1 MVALVLCALVP
12 VPAPAQPGDARGFG
26 AEVSAVELHLPGGA
40 DAQGLSDLVAVRKG
54 QTLTP
59 GAVRRSVERL
69 WATGRFTDVVARTAP
84 VRGGVRLIFQL
95 TPVARLARLRFE
107 GNAVLSAGEL
117 LEASGLLEGGPLDEE
132 ELQGAVASVL
142 QAYQRKGYD
151 STRVSVTQE
160 PVTDGVAV
168 VLSVDEGLPTRV
180 RQVTFSGSPGLPL
193 PRLLEVLALRPGQV
207 FDRARLSSSLEALRA
222 LLRGEGYWRA
232 QVGAPAVLVE
242 GSFASVAVPLSAGPR
257 YVLRFH
263 GNRHFPQA
271 VLERVLAHDVS
282 EPMDEV
288 VAGRLARRVEAFYRY
303 RGFHDVRVRPREV
316 LRPDSEVVALVF
328 DVEEG
333 HPLRVSDVRFHGN
346 TGLPAEAL
354 RAMLTERVLAGTSRP
369 ELDLRMLDDPLDT
382 EGRHG
387 PSVPGAEPPPPASTV
402 YVEDA
407 WLEAVEAMNE
417 AYREQGFLSA
427 AVSFRGLTVDV
438 VGRSAVAEF
447 DVQEG
452 PQARLVKVD
461 FEGVPP
467 SLASWALG
475 RRVREG
481 EPLSF
486 DAVESSRQ
494 SLEQELG
501 RQGYLFARVTTETAV
516 GEDGTRATV
525 IFRADAGPQVK
536 VGRILVQGLTRTDP
550 DLVLANLDVEE
561 GRPVALD
568 ELTEGQRR
576 LARLGVFRQVD
587 VALAD
592 PTRREDTK
600 DVLVTVQERPRLDGQ
615 VSGGYF
621 LVDGPRITLDT
632 AYRNLDGMGLS
643 LLARG
648 KINYAGWSAEALSRD
663 RRIAC
668 QQTVPGGGPS
678 PGCDVELQGLN
689 GLGGRGN
696 LALAQPRLFFLLPL
710 QVGARL
716 DLIGERVHRPSY
728 VSSRFAAAAA
738 MDWAAAT
745 WLNLSLSYEVEN
757 NRLRSRAGVLEL
769 LNRADRERLRYPF
782 GDFALHSLRPS
793 ATLDFRDDPANP
805 RRGVVFVSSAEFTRG
820 LSVRPTD
827 VAGNRVEAYPID
839 GVKLS
844 GSLSG
849 YIPLGRRASV
859 ALSARAGTIIPLEAQ
874 AQAIGSKLF
883 YLGGSSS
890 LRGFREDGVLPED
903 VRGALQQ
910 RLRDCR
916 ALISPSGCSA
926 DLKAVLA
933 GQIPASQGGELFTL
947 GKAELRLPALSS
959 VDLGLFFEAGNL
971 WLDRTQFDPGRL
983 RYAAGAGLRYVT
995 PVGPL
1000 AFDVG
1005 FNLDPDESVNEATTQ
1020 FHFSIGTF

>member
-1 MVALVLCALVP
+1 MLALGLCVLFTL
-12 VPAPAQPGDARGFG
+12 PAHARGDDGSAFG
-26 AEVSAVELHLPGGA
+26 AEVVAVELHLPGGA
-40 DAQGLSDLVAVRKG
+40 DAQGLSELVAVRKG

-69 WATGRFTDVVARTAP
+69 WATGRFTDVVARTEA
-84 VRGGVRLIFQL
+84 VKGGVRLMFQL

-107 GNAVLSAGEL
+107 SNGVLSDGEL
-117 LEASGLLEGGPLDEE
+117 LEASGLLEGGPLDAE
-132 ELQGAVASVL
+132 ELDGAVAAVL

-151 STRVSVTQE
+151 ATKVTVTQE
-160 PVTDGVAV
+160 PVTNGIAV
-168 VLSVDEGLPTRV
+168 VFTVTEGLPTRV

-193 PRLLEVLALRPGQV
+193 QRLLAVLELQPGQV
-207 FDRARLSSSLEALRA
+207 FDRARLTGSLDHLRT
-222 LLRGEGYWRA
+222 LMREEGYWRA
-232 QVGAPAVLVE
+232 QVGAPAVMVE
-242 GSFASVAVPLSAGPR
+242 GSFASVAVPLAAGPK
-257 YVLRFH
+257 YMLRFH
-263 GNRHFPQA
+263 GNRHFPQE
-271 VLERVLAHDVS
+271 VLQRVLAHDVS

-288 VAGRLARRVEAFYRY
+288 VAGRLARRVEVFYRY
-303 RGFHDVRVRPREV
+303 RGFLDVRVRPREV
-316 LRPDSEVVALVF
+316 LRPDGEAAALVF

-333 HPLRVSDVRFHGN
+333 HVTRVSDVRFLGN
-346 TGLPAEAL
+346 AGLPADTL
-354 RAMLTERVLAGTSRP
+354 RALLSGRVLAGMARP
-369 ELDLRMLDDPLDT
+369 ELELPMRDDPMDT

-387 PSVPGAEPPPPASTV
+387 AALPGVAPPPPPSTV

-407 WLEAVEAMNE
+407 WQEAVDAMNE
-417 AYREQGFLSA
+417 VYREQGYLSA

-438 VGRSAVAEF
+438 KARTAVADF
-447 DVQEG
+447 DVVEG
-452 PQARLVKVD
+452 PQAKLVKVV
-461 FEGVPP
+461 FEGVPAGL
-467 SLASWALG
+467 SSWAMG
-475 RRVREG
+475 RRVSEG

-494 SLEQELG
+494 VLEQELG
-501 RQGYLFARVTTETAV
+501 RQGYLFARVTTETGV
-516 GEDGTRATV
+516 VEDGTQATV

-536 VGRILVQGLTRTDP
+536 VGKILVQGLTRTDP
-550 DLVLANLDVEE
+550 DLVLANLAMVE
-561 GRPVALD
+561 GKPVSLD

-600 DVLVTVQERPRLDGQ
+600 DVMVSVQERPRLDGQ

-632 AYRNLDGMGLS
+632 AYRNLDGLGLS

-648 KINYAGWSAEALSRD
+648 KINYAGWGAEALSRD

-668 QQTVPGGGPS
+668 QQVVPGGGPA
-678 PGCDVELQGLN
+678 PGCDLELQGLN
-689 GLGGRGN
+689 GFGGRGN
-696 LALAQPRLFFLLPL
+696 LALAQPRLFFLLPF

-716 DLIGERVHRPSY
+716 DLIGERIHRPSY

-738 MDWAAAT
+738 TDWAVSS
-745 WLNLSLSYEVEN
+745 WLNVSLSYEVEN
-757 NRLRSRAGVLEL
+757 NQLRSRAGVLEL
-769 LNRADRERLRYPF
+769 LNRADQERLRYPF
-782 GDFALHSLRPS
+782 GDFALHSLRPA

-827 VAGNRVEAYPID
+827 VAGNRVDAYPID

-859 ALSARAGTIIPLEAQ
+859 ALSARAGTILPLQDQ

-903 VRGALQQ
+903 VRGALGQ

-916 ALISPSGCSA
+916 ALISPAGCSA
-926 DLKAVLA
+926 ELKAVLA
-933 GQIPASQGGELFTL
+933 GQVPTSQGGELFTL

-1005 FNLDPDESVNEATTQ
+1005 FNLDPDESINEATTQ

>member
-1 MVALVLCALVP
+1 MLALGLCVLFSGA
-12 VPAPAQPGDARGFG
+12 AHAQGDDGSGFG
-26 AEVSAVELHLPGGA
+26 AEVIAVELHLPGGA

-54 QTLTP
+54 QTLSP

-69 WATGRFTDVVARTAP
+69 WATGRFTDVVARTEP
-84 VRGGVRLIFQL
+84 VKGGVRLMFQL

-107 GNAVLSAGEL
+107 GNAVLSDGEL
-117 LEASGLLEGGPLDEE
+117 LEASGLLEGGPLDGE
-132 ELQGAVASVL
+132 ELDGAVASVL

-151 STRVSVTQE
+151 AAKVTVTQE

-168 VLSVDEGLPTRV
+168 VLTVAEGLPTRV
-180 RQVTFSGSPGLPL
+180 RQVTFSGSPGLTL
-193 PRLLEVLALRPGQV
+193 SRLLEVLELRPGQV
-207 FDRARLSSSLEALRA
+207 FDRSRLSSSLDHLRT
-222 LLRGEGYWRA
+222 LLREEGYWRA

-242 GSFASVAVPLSAGPR
+242 GSLASVAVPLSAGPR

-271 VLERVLAHDVS
+271 VLLRVLAHDTS

-288 VAGRLARRVEAFYRY
+288 LAGRLARRVEAFYRY
-303 RGFHDVRVRPREV
+303 RGFLDVRVRAREV
-316 LRPDSEVVALVF
+316 LRPDGEAAALVF

-333 HPLRVSDVRFHGN
+333 HVTRVVDVRFHGN
-346 TGLPAEAL
+346 AGLPAETL
-354 RAMLTERVLAGTSRP
+354 RALLSERVLAGMTRP
-369 ELDLRMLDDPLDT
+369 ELDLRMLDDPLNT

-387 PSVPGAEPPPPASTV
+387 PELPGVAPPPPPSTV
-402 YVEDA
+402 YVEEA
-407 WLEAVEAMNE
+407 WQEAVEVMNE
-417 AYREQGFLSA
+417 AYREQGYLSA
-427 AVSFRGLTVDV
+427 VVSFRGLTVDV
-438 VGRSAVAEF
+438 VGRTAVADF
-447 DVQEG
+447 DVEEG

-461 FEGVPP
+461 FDGVPP
-467 SLASWALG
+467 GLSSWGLG
-475 RRVREG
+475 PRIRKG

-494 SLEQELG
+494 ALEQELG
-501 RQGYLFARVTTETAV
+501 RQGYLFARVTTETGV
-516 GEDGTRATV
+516 GEDGTQATV
-525 IFRADAGPQVK
+525 VFRADAGPQVK

-550 DLVLANLDVEE
+550 ELVLANLAVEE
-561 GRPVALD
+561 GKPVSLD

-576 LARLGVFRQVD
+576 LSRLGVFRQVD

-592 PTRREDTK
+592 PTRREEAK

-615 VSGGYF
+615 VSAGYF

-648 KINYAGWSAEALSRD
+648 KINYAGFSADALSQD

-668 QQTVPGGGPS
+668 RQVVPGGGPA
-678 PGCDVELQGLN
+678 PGCDLELRGIN
-689 GLGGRGN
+689 GFGGRGN
-696 LALAQPRLFFLLPL
+696 LALSQPRLFFLLPL

-728 VSSRFAAAAA
+728 VSTRFAAAAA
-738 MDWAAAT
+738 TDWAVAS
-745 WLNLSLSYEVEN
+745 WLTVSLSYEVEN

-820 LSVRPTD
+820 LSVKPTD
-827 VAGNRVEAYPID
+827 VAGNRVDAYPID

-859 ALSARAGTIIPLEAQ
+859 ALSARAGTILPLEPE

-903 VRGALQQ
+903 VRVALHQ

-926 DLKAVLA
+926 ELKAVLA
-933 GQIPASQGGELFTL
+933 GQVPASQGGELFTL

-1005 FNLDPDESVNEATTQ
+1005 FNLDPDDAINEATTQ

>member
-1 MVALVLCALVP
+1 MGLCVLFTP
-12 VPAPAQPGDARGFG
+12 PAHARGEDGGAFG
-26 AEVSAVELHLPGGA
+26 AEVVAVELHLPGGA
-40 DAQGLSDLVAVRKG
+40 DAQGLSELVGVRKG

-69 WATGRFTDVVARTAP
+69 WATGRFTDVVARTEA
-84 VRGGVRLIFQL
+84 VKGGVRLMFQL

-107 GNAVLSAGEL
+107 HNGVLSDGEL
-117 LEASGLLEGGPLDEE
+117 LEASGLLEGGPLDAE
-132 ELQGAVASVL
+132 ELDGAVAAVL

-151 STRVSVTQE
+151 ATKVTVTQE
-160 PVTDGVAV
+160 PVTNGTAV
-168 VLSVDEGLPTRV
+168 VFSVSEGLPTRV

-193 PRLLEVLALRPGQV
+193 HRLLEILELRPGQV
-207 FDRARLSSSLEALRA
+207 FDRARLTGSLDQLRT
-222 LLRGEGYWRA
+222 LMREEGYWRA
-232 QVGAPAVLVE
+232 QVGAPAVMVE
-242 GSFASVAVPLSAGPR
+242 GSFASVAVPLAAGPK
-257 YVLRFH
+257 YLLRFH
-263 GNRHFPQA
+263 GNRHFSSE
-271 VLERVLAHDVS
+271 VLQRVLAHDVS

-303 RGFHDVRVRPREV
+303 RGFLDVRVRPREV
-316 LRPDSEVVALVF
+316 LRPDGEAAALVF

-333 HPLRVSDVRFHGN
+333 HVTRVTDVRFHGSA
-346 TGLPAEAL
+346 GLPADTL
-354 RAMLTERVLAGTSRP
+354 RALLAGRVLAGMTRP
-369 ELDLRMLDDPLDT
+369 ELDLPMRDDPMDA

-387 PSVPGAEPPPPASTV
+387 LGAPGVSPPPPPSTV

-407 WLEAVEAMNE
+407 WQDALEAMNE
-417 AYREQGFLSA
+417 AYREQGYLSA
-427 AVSFRGLTVDV
+427 AVTFRGLTVDV
-438 VGRSAVAEF
+438 KARTAVADF
-447 DVQEG
+447 DVVEG
-452 PQARLVKVD
+452 PQAKLVKVE
-461 FEGVPP
+461 FEGVPQGL
-467 SLASWALG
+467 SSWALG
-475 RRVREG
+475 RRVSEG

-494 SLEQELG
+494 VLEQELG
-501 RQGYLFARVTTETAV
+501 RQGYLFARVTTETGV
-516 GEDGTRATV
+516 VEDGTQATV
-525 IFRADAGPQVK
+525 TFRADAGPQVK
-536 VGRILVQGLTRTDP
+536 VGKILVQGLTRTDP
-550 DLVLANLDVEE
+550 DLVLANLAVVE
-561 GRPVALD
+561 GKPVSLD

-592 PTRREDTK
+592 PTRREETK
-600 DVLVTVQERPRLDGQ
+600 DVMVSVQERPRLDGQ

-632 AYRNLDGMGLS
+632 AYRNLDGLGLS

-648 KINYAGWSAEALSRD
+648 KINYAGWGAEALSRD

-668 QQTVPGGGPS
+668 QQVGLGGGAA
-678 PGCDVELQGLN
+678 PGCDLELQGLA
-689 GLGGRGN
+689 GFGGRGN

-716 DLIGERVHRPSY
+716 DLIGERIHRPSY
-728 VSSRFAAAAA
+728 VSTRFAAAAA
-738 MDWAAAT
+738 TDWAVAP

-769 LNRADRERLRYPF
+769 LNRADQERLRYPF
-782 GDFALHSLRPS
+782 GDFALHSLRPT

-805 RRGVVFVSSAEFTRG
+805 RRGIVFVSSAEFTRG

-827 VAGNRVEAYPID
+827 VAGNRVDAYPID

-859 ALSARAGTIIPLEAQ
+859 ALSARAGTILPLEEQ

-903 VRGALQQ
+903 VRGVLQQ

-916 ALISPSGCSA
+916 ALISPAGCPA
-926 DLKAVLA
+926 ELKAVLA
-933 GQIPASQGGELFTL
+933 GQVPTSQGGELFTL

-971 WLDRTQFDPGRL
+971 WLDRTQFEPGRL

-1005 FNLDPDESVNEATTQ
+1005 FNLDPDESINEATTQ

>member
-1 MVALVLCALVP
+1 
-12 VPAPAQPGDARGFG
+12 
-26 AEVSAVELHLPGGA
+26 
-40 DAQGLSDLVAVRKG
+40 
-54 QTLTP
+54 
-59 GAVRRSVERL
+59 
-69 WATGRFTDVVARTAP
+69 
-84 VRGGVRLIFQL
+84 
-95 TPVARLARLRFE
+95 
-107 GNAVLSAGEL
+107 
-117 LEASGLLEGGPLDEE
+117 
-132 ELQGAVASVL
+132 
-142 QAYQRKGYD
+142 
-151 STRVSVTQE
+151 
-160 PVTDGVAV
+160 
-168 VLSVDEGLPTRV
+168 
-180 RQVTFSGSPGLPL
+180 
-193 PRLLEVLALRPGQV
+193 
-207 FDRARLSSSLEALRA
+207 
-222 LLRGEGYWRA
+222 
-232 QVGAPAVLVE
+232 
-242 GSFASVAVPLSAGPR
+242 
-257 YVLRFH
+257 
-263 GNRHFPQA
+263 
-271 VLERVLAHDVS
+271 
-282 EPMDEV
+282 MDEV
-288 VAGRLARRVEAFYRY
+288 VAGRLARRVETFYRY
-303 RGFHDVRVRPREV
+303 RGFLDVRVRPREV
-316 LRPDSEVVALVF
+316 LRPDGAAAALVF

-333 HPLRVSDVRFHGN
+333 HVTRVVDVRFRGN
-346 TGLPAEAL
+346 AGLSTEAL
-354 RAMLTERVLAGTSRP
+354 RALLAERVQEGMTRP
-369 ELDLRMLDDPLDT
+369 ELERRLLDDPLNT
-382 EGRHG
+382 EGRLG
-387 PSVPGAEPPPPASTV
+387 PELPGIAPPPPPATV

-407 WLEAVEAMNE
+407 WQEAVEAMNE
-417 AYREQGFLSA
+417 AYREQGYLSA
-427 AVSFRGLTVDV
+427 VVSFRGLTVDV
-438 VGRSAVAEF
+438 VGRTAVADF
-447 DVQEG
+447 DVEEG

-467 SLASWALG
+467 GLSSWALG
-475 RRVREG
+475 RRMREG

-486 DAVESSRQ
+486 DAVESARQ
-494 SLEQELG
+494 ALEQELG
-501 RQGYLFARVTTETAV
+501 RQGYLFARVTTETGV

-525 IFRADAGPQVK
+525 IFRADSGPQVK

-550 DLVLANLDVEE
+550 DLVLANLAVVE
-561 GRPVALD
+561 GKPISLD

-600 DVLVTVQERPRLDGQ
+600 DVLVSVQERPRLDGQ

-632 AYRNLDGMGLS
+632 AYRNLDGLGLS

-648 KINYAGWSAEALSRD
+648 KINYAGWSADALSRD

-668 QQTVPGGGPS
+668 QQVSPGGGPS
-678 PGCDVELQGLN
+678 PGCDLELQGLN

-728 VSSRFAAAAA
+728 VSTRFAAAAA
-738 MDWAAAT
+738 MDWAAAS

-769 LNRADRERLRYPF
+769 LNRADQERLRYPF

-827 VAGNRVEAYPID
+827 VAGNRVDAYPID

-859 ALSARAGTIIPLEAQ
+859 ALSARAGTILPLEEQ

-903 VRGALQQ
+903 VRGALHQ

-916 ALISPSGCSA
+916 ALITPSGCSA
-926 DLKAVLA
+926 ELKAVLA
-933 GQIPASQGGELFTL
+933 GQVPASQGGELFTL

-1005 FNLDPDESVNEATTQ
+1005 FNLTPDESVNEATTQ